1 MSRAINFES
10 RLKVIARHGRIL
22 LWIINEEEKGNLSK
36 RRVLDYIQSTD
47 VIDSDRVL
55 SNLIETGSISIID
68 DKIRI
73 NLSVKNFI
81 QWANDSSEI
90 LPASR
95 IESMLIDV
103 MNDVKRLTISKRRV
117 LSERKNLHIQN
128 NVNSG

>member
-1 MSRAINFES
+1 MEDITLDNWR
-10 RLKVIARHGRIL
+10 RR
-22 LWIINEEEKGNLSK
+22 K
-36 RRVLDYIQSTD
+36 RQSVKAEVLDYIQSTD
-47 VIDSDRVL
+47 VIDSNRVL

-103 MNDVKRLTISKRRV
+103 MNDVKEAHNFLNDEV
-117 LSERKNLHIQN
+117 P
-128 NVNSG
+128 